1 MNGDMAAAAAKRRMP
16 VTDCRVLSTDHDEG
30 PGWCQGPTEA
40 PDRLVADEV
49 DDHVVAAGVGRDVVG
64 GVVDDVVGAD
74 RPDEVGVASTG
85 HPGHFGSVHLRDL
98 YGEGADAS

>member
-1 MNGDMAAAAAKRRMP
+1 MP
-16 VTDCRVLSTDHDEG
+16 VTELWVLPTDHDEG

-49 DDHVVAAGVGRDVVG
+49 DDHVVAAGMGRDVVG

-74 RPDEVGVASTG
+74 RSDEVDVASAG
-85 HPGHFGSVHLRDL
+85 DSGHFGAVRLRDL